1 MSDDEF
7 APKKIAS
14 AEFPTAFRGFDPD
27 AVRSYLS
34 RLATILEETGDDG
47 LAILARTTTQDRIE
61 ELEEENE
68 TLRRELRELELESVQ
83 RTVSGEDVETPS
95 DPGEIDEHRAIELL
109 GQETARVLE
118 SARSAA
124 ADIIKRSEADAAEK
138 LESAEEELSA
148 ARKEAR
154 TYLTDKQAEVED
166 LVARVTAEA
175 EESAQQVRD
184 DADEHRQMVLEESSK
199 ILSDAEFSAEESE
212 REAQS
217 RAEQIVADAE
227 AIRQQILSELV
238 VERTKSQTDLEEMAA
253 TRDRLA
259 MALRVARSEI
269 DEMSERLEE
278 ITTRP
283 EGRKTGHPDA
293 PDVAGLDASVDDEVA
308 KLAAELDSRLGLPP
322 EDSDAIVGKAGDNAE
337 APTTGKTDSTN
348 NTEAGEASADTNA
361 VAEQTVIDLTD
372 SESTGDDASHRADR
386 SAEGSKSN
394 QGTSRAS
401 KKRTNRSKTTGAK
414 SPKSKAKGQPGGGT
428 RPAADDTA
436 ASAQTATATALAERP
451 QDVVES
457 DIHTDDSVPETDGPA
472 QETGTESKPN
482 TADVEAPDGAPEH
495 VDAVD
500 GDSVDGDSV
509 PGDSAGTEAE
519 AEETD
524 TTVEADAEKQRIATG
539 LIEGFTTIELSEAD
553 IDLAAEQRR
562 KEPEQEL
569 SNIITTVESRSRTA
583 VRGSDHDVNRGDL
596 RIEGSDFRG
605 KLASPLIA
613 RDKALKGLDDTQR
626 AMRRVVND
634 DQSDVLD
641 RIRGGKGR
649 LKVDE
654 LAPLNQQLERY
665 LVPVH
670 RGLLPVGL
678 AGARVGGK
686 VPDTPEPLERLEQA
700 VARYIVDRLR
710 IPVIQLIEED
720 ETDDREAI
728 LDPIRSVY
736 RDFRNGSL
744 IDLVED
750 SMYEAFA
757 IGVFAAIGDGAEV
770 SWLLDPRFD
779 PDPACEI
786 NADRQG
792 LVKGDAFPSGHA
804 RPLAVPSCR
813 CLVISA

>member
-1 MSDDEF
+1 MATMSDDEF

-14 AEFPTAFRGFDPD
+14 AEFPTAFRGYDPD
-27 AVRSYLS
+27 AVRSFLS
-34 RLATILEETGDDG
+34 RLATALEETGNDG

-68 TLRRELRELELESVQ
+68 TLRGELRELELESVQ
-83 RTVSGEDVETPS
+83 RTVSDDADDVLS

-124 ADIIKRSEADAAEK
+124 ADIIKRSESDASEKLDAADQ
-138 LESAEEELSA
+138 ALSA

-154 TYLTDKQAEVED
+154 GYLTDKQAEVEE
-166 LVARVTAEA
+166 LVARVTSEA

-184 DADEHRQMVLEESSK
+184 EADEHRQMVLDESTK
-199 ILSDAEFSAEESE
+199 ILSDAEASAEESE
-212 REAQS
+212 RGAQA

-238 VERTKSQTDLEEMAA
+238 VERTKSQTDLEEMAS

-259 MALRVARSEI
+259 MALKVARSEI
-269 DEMSERLEE
+269 DEMSDRLEE
-278 ITTRP
+278 ITTKSDN
-283 EGRKTGHPDA
+283 RKAVDPDA
-293 PDVAGLDASVDDEVA
+293 ADTAGLDASVDDEVA
-308 KLAAELDSRLGLPP
+308 RLAAELDGRLGIAP
-322 EDSDAIVGKAGDNAE
+322 AGSGSESGADEGSA
-337 APTTGKTDSTN
+337 TTV
-348 NTEAGEASADTNA
+348 E
-361 VAEQTVIDLTD
+361 AEQTVIDLTGEQEGSGKEGSEAGQGADGKSDSGDSPNGPTSGSGPAGRSAGGGRKTSKRSKAAKGRTRKRADGNHKD
-372 SESTGDDASHRADR
+372 SEPA
-386 SAEGSKSN
+386 
-394 QGTSRAS
+394 
-401 KKRTNRSKTTGAK
+401 
-414 SPKSKAKGQPGGGT
+414 GQV
-428 RPAADDTA
+428 
-436 ASAQTATATALAERP
+436 QTATATAVAERP
-451 QDVVES
+451 ADSAS
-457 DIHTDDSVPETDGPA
+457 DAAEEADSPADTEQHSDSV
-472 QETGTESKPN
+472 Q
-482 TADVEAPDGAPEH
+482 
-495 VDAVD
+495 
-500 GDSVDGDSV
+500 
-509 PGDSAGTEAE
+509 TEAE
-519 AEETD
+519 TETEGAVGVVSEPQTEE
-524 TTVEADAEKQRIATG
+524 TTVESSELTAEESEAAEAEKQRIATG

-553 IDLAAEQRR
+553 INLASEQQRG
-562 KEPEQEL
+562 EPEQEL
-569 SNIITTVESRSRTA
+569 SNIITTVESRSRSA
-583 VRGSDHDVNRGDL
+583 VRGADHDINRGDL
-596 RIEGSDFRG
+596 RIEGADFRG
-605 KLASPLIA
+605 KLLSAFVA
-613 RDKALKGLDDTQR
+613 RDKALKGLDDVQR

-686 VPDTPEPLERLEQA
+686 VPDAPGALERLEQA

-720 ETDDREAI
+720 DTDDREAI

-757 IGVFAAIGDGAEV
+757 IGVFAAIKEGTQIA
-770 SWLLDPRFD
+770 WLLDPRYD

-786 NADRQG
+786 NAGRDG
-792 LVKGDAFPSGHA
+792 LTKGEAFPSGHA

-813 CLVISA
+813 CLVVAT

>member
-1 MSDDEF
+1 MATTSDDEF

-14 AEFPTAFRGFDPD
+14 AEFPTAFRGYDPD
-27 AVRSYLS
+27 AVRSFLS
-34 RLATILEETGDDG
+34 RLATALEETGNDG

-68 TLRRELRELELESVQ
+68 TLRSELRELELESVQ
-83 RTVSGEDVETPS
+83 RTVSGDDEDAAAE
-95 DPGEIDEHRAIELL
+95 PGEIDEHRAIELL

-124 ADIIKRSEADAAEK
+124 ADIIKRSESDASDK
-138 LESAEEELSA
+138 LEAADEALSA

-154 TYLTDKQAEVED
+154 VYLSDKQAEVEE

-175 EESAQQVRD
+175 DESAQKVRD
-184 DADEHRQMVLEESSK
+184 EADEHRNMVLDESTK
-199 ILSDAEFSAEESE
+199 ILADAEVSAEESE
-212 REAQS
+212 RQAQS
-217 RAEQIVADAE
+217 LAEQIVADAE

-238 VERTKSQTDLEEMAA
+238 VERTKSQTDLEEMSA

-259 MALRVARSEI
+259 MALKVARSEI

-278 ITTRP
+278 ITARP
-283 EGRKTGHPDA
+283 DLRKNVNPDSA
-293 PDVAGLDASVDDEVA
+293 DTAGLDASVDDEVA
-308 KLAAELDSRLGLPP
+308 RLAAELDVRLGLPE
-322 EDSDAIVGKAGDNAE
+322 EDSGSD
-337 APTTGKTDSTN
+337 TST
-348 NTEAGEASADTNA
+348 AKLIDG
-361 VAEQTVIDLTD
+361 EQTVIDLTGDAEVNGD
-372 SESTGDDASHRADR
+372 SAGDGGSGSAGNTKSEPGAGKGSAGGTRR
-386 SAEGSKSN
+386 SSKSAKSNGSK
-394 QGTSRAS
+394 A
-401 KKRTNRSKTTGAK
+401 KKRTRKPS
-414 SPKSKAKGQPGGGT
+414 GGGT
-428 RPAADDTA
+428 SSSNE
-436 ASAQTATATALAERP
+436 SAEQAQAATATAVAERP
-451 QDVVES
+451 VEETEETETSETEASETETQATAEAPAATSDEAASETTAEVDEQEEVLDDGLAVIDDPVGDDV
-457 DIHTDDSVPETDGPA
+457 DDPD
-472 QETGTESKPN
+472 TESTLAET
-482 TADVEAPDGAPEH
+482 TADV
-495 VDAVD
+495 
-500 GDSVDGDSV
+500 
-509 PGDSAGTEAE
+509 
-519 AEETD
+519 
-524 TTVEADAEKQRIATG
+524 DAEKQRIATG

-553 IDLAAEQRR
+553 INLAAEQRR
-562 KEPEQEL
+562 DEPQQEL
-569 SNIITTVESRSRTA
+569 SDIITTVDSRTRSV
-583 VRGSDHDVNRGDL
+583 VRGSDHDINRGDL

-605 KLASPLIA
+605 KLASAFIA
-613 RDKALKGLDDTQR
+613 RDKALKGLDDVQR

-634 DQSDVLD
+634 DQSDALD

-654 LAPLNQQLERY
+654 LAPLNHQLERY

-686 VPDTPEPLERLEQA
+686 VPDAPGPLERLEQA

-728 LDPIRSVY
+728 LDPIRTVY

-757 IGVFAAIGDGAEV
+757 IGVYASVKDGAEV
-770 SWLLDPRFD
+770 SWILDPRYD
-779 PDPACEI
+779 PDPACDI
-786 NADRQG
+786 NAGRSG
-792 LVKGDAFPSGHA
+792 LVKGEAFPSGHV

-813 CLVISA
+813 CLVVAG